1 MPVMTQRT
9 LSRLLAIMLLLG
21 AALLGLG
28 ALMHPVLAGDAASQ
42 LRTINEGKDWRA
54 IHLVMLGGSG
64 LVAVGI
70 WLRLMNAIQSENRAV
85 FIGALVVI
93 TIGVV
98 INALNIAY
106 MAGSGL
112 HLAER
117 FAAGDAGAATIFD
130 STHPI
135 GLMAARFGNFLVALG
150 AIVLGAAEWMQ
161 VETRTLAVLAWIAAA
176 GGLVGVLF
184 FDEAS
189 RATLGAIALLSGW
202 ELVIAAKALRGSAAT

>member
-1 MPVMTQRT
+1 MTERA

-21 AALLGLG
+21 AALLGVG
-28 ALMHPVLAGDAASQ
+28 AVMHPVLAGDAASQ

-54 IHLVMLGGSG
+54 IHLLMLAGSG

-70 WLRLMNAIQSENRAV
+70 WLRLLLVDGPRAENRAAI
-85 FIGALVVI
+85 IGALIVI

-130 STHPI
+130 ATHPI

-150 AIVLGAAEWMQ
+150 AIVLGATEWRQ
-161 VETRTLAVLAWIAAA
+161 EPTRTLAVLAWIAAV
-176 GGLVGVLF
+176 GGLIGVLF
-184 FDEAS
+184 FHESS

-202 ELVIAAKALRGSAAT
+202 ELVIALNVLRGKTAT